1 MFEEAPMSET
11 TKPSTTKPYSSTLRD
26 RQVAQTRDL
35 ILDALTTL
43 LGDRRA
49 DEVTTRDIAAAAGV
63 SERTVYRHFP
73 DRAALLEGLSRRVPE
88 LNGVRP
94 SFDAGG
100 LDVLAPMG
108 RRLMELLDE
117 HYVAARAEAVL
128 NADPRRFAADTQA
141 NTRALCTMLG
151 RELPQL
157 GEREQLRIAA
167 VLRCLVST
175 QAWLRMREEFGV
187 PGTESG
193 PVVAWVI
200 DTIIREV
207 RAGNTPTAPR
217 QVRPSKRA
225 SER

>member
-1 MFEEAPMSET
+1 MSESR
-11 TKPSTTKPYSSTLRD
+11 STSTDRRYNSGLRD
-26 RQVAQTRDL
+26 RQVAQTREL
-35 ILDALTTL
+35 ILDAVADL

-49 DEVTTRDIAAAAGV
+49 DEVATRDIAAAAGV

-73 DRAALLEGLSRRVPE
+73 DRNALLEGLSRRLLP
-88 LNGVRP
+88 LDGGKP
-94 SFDAGG
+94 SFGVGSVD
-100 LDVLAPMG
+100 DIAPTS

-117 HYVAARAEAVL
+117 HYVIARAEAVF

-141 NTRALCTMLG
+141 NTREMRELLA
-151 RELPQL
+151 RELPEL

-167 VLRCLVST
+167 VIRCLVST

-200 DTIIREV
+200 DTIIREL
-207 RAGNTPTAPR
+207 RAGNTPNAI
-217 QVRPSKRA
+217 
-225 SER
+225 

>member
-1 MFEEAPMSET
+1 MTET
-11 TKPSTTKPYSSTLRD
+11 TKPSTTKRYSSTLRD
-26 RQVAQTRDL
+26 RQVAQTRDF
-35 ILDALTTL
+35 ILDAVTAL

-63 SERTVYRHFP
+63 SERTVYRHFA
-73 DRAALLEGLSRRVPE
+73 DRAALLEGLTQRLPQ
-88 LNGVRP
+88 LDGVTP
-94 SFDAGG
+94 SFEAGDLDA
-100 LDVLAPMG
+100 LAPTS

-117 HYVAARAEAVL
+117 HYVAARALAIL

-141 NTRALCTMLG
+141 NTRGMRTLLAK
-151 RELPQL
+151 ELPQL

-200 DTIIREV
+200 DTIIREI

-217 QVRPSKRA
+217 HVRPSKRA
-225 SER
+225 PDR

>member
-1 MFEEAPMSET
+1 MSEAL
-11 TKPSTTKPYSSTLRD
+11 KRSTSKPYTSALRD
-26 RQVAQTRDL
+26 RQTAQTREF
-35 ILDALTTL
+35 ILDAVTAL

-49 DEVTTRDIAAAAGV
+49 DDVTTRDIAAAAGV

-73 DRAALLEGLSRRVPE
+73 DRDALLHGLAQR
-88 LNGVRP
+88 LHLGGVKP
-94 SFDAGG
+94 SFGIGG
-100 LDVLAPMG
+100 VDDIAPTS

-117 HYVAARAEAVL
+117 NYVTARAEAVF

-141 NTRALCTMLG
+141 NS
-151 RELPQL
+151 REMCETIAKDFPKL

-167 VLRCLVST
+167 VIRCLVST

-200 DTIIREV
+200 DTIIREL
-207 RAGNTPTAPR
+207 RAGNGPTTN
-217 QVRPSKRA
+217 
-225 SER
+225 